1 MVSAKPQDWATS
13 VKKILYIYIFFS
25 NRIYQGQKVTA
36 PLGEKNP
43 ILKKYIEINTES
55 RSKGLR
61 PTAEAN
67 VNGWMVAWLYS
78 VELGGNYLSLN
89 DSFFVPLA
97 FFSRLMLIFSYSL
110 SNQIFFCQILCIQ
123 IMLRVEQ
130 SNRINSQYFW
140 KWTNA
145 NPMNFLSRAATALL
159 PSCKLGQN

>member
-1 MVSAKPQDWATS
+1 MKYSWCPPNLKIELHLS
-13 VKKILYIYIFFS
+13 KKSFIYIYFFFS

-89 DSFFVPLA
+89 DSFFVPFA

-110 SNQIFFCQILCIQ
+110 SNQISIL
-123 IMLRVEQ
+123 M
-130 SNRINSQYFW
+130 SNTLHL
-140 KWTNA
+140 K
-145 NPMNFLSRAATALL
+145 NFENRLVFD
-159 PSCKLGQN
+159 

>member
-1 MVSAKPQDWATS
+1 MNLSYFKQNLWKQKSNCRAWLKAS
-13 VKKILYIYIFFS
+13 YFEKICMNKCRKYFL
-25 NRIYQGQKVTA
+25 QG
-36 PLGEKNP
+36 
-43 ILKKYIEINTES
+43 

-110 SNQIFFCQILCIQ
+110 SNQISIL
-123 IMLRVEQ
+123 M
-130 SNRINSQYFW
+130 SNTLHPNNVNTVNIYRKVIGIVQVFYRSISKSFSLY
-140 KWTNA
+140 
-145 NPMNFLSRAATALL
+145 RELL
-159 PSCKLGQN
+159 KLLQVIC